1 MENEPNSRVIINGDD
16 FGMSPGVNQAI
27 IKLHRQGRMNSTSIM
42 TNMPWS
48 EEALHYAQ
56 SAATLQVGIHLNL
69 STGEPILPPDRV
81 PSLVTPEGEFH
92 DMSAFLSR
100 LLAGRIQRSELILEL
115 EAQFETFLDHSIQP
129 VHIDSHMHFHA
140 VPTLNEIV
148 SELASRYGVGQV
160 RNPNISAFIVPPP
173 GRAGL
178 VEHAIRKTGASVLNS
193 TQTMM
198 TRKGILLN
206 GPSNRAENLIY
217 LRWFL
222 EQNGEEKQIFIT
234 GIDGLNEGTVEI
246 IAHPSLTDE
255 VLPTLSNY
263 VQGRQEELAFLESD
277 TFYKLLVDIP

>member
-69 STGEPILPPDRV
+69 STGKPILPPDRV

-148 SELASRYGVGQV
+148 SELASRYDVRQV

>member
-1 MENEPNSRVIINGDD
+1 MENKPNNRVIINGDD

-56 SAATLQVGIHLNL
+56 SAATLQVGLHLNL
-69 STGEPILPPDRV
+69 STGKPVLPADSI

-100 LLAGRIQRSELILEL
+100 LLAGRIQRSEIMLEL
-115 EAQFETFLDHSIQP
+115 EAQFEKFLDHGIQP
-129 VHIDSHMHFHA
+129 VHVDSHMHFHA
-140 VPTLNEIV
+140 VPTLNEIL
-148 SELASRYGVGQV
+148 SELASRYGVGLV

-178 VEHAIRKTGASVLNS
+178 VEHALRKTGASVLNS

-198 TRKGILLN
+198 TRKGIILN

-222 EQNGEEKQIFIT
+222 EQNGEEKQIFIPE
-234 GIDGLNEGTVEI
+234 IDGLNEGTVEI

-255 VLPTLSNY
+255 VLSTLSNY
-263 VQGRQEELAFLESD
+263 VQGRQDELTFLESD
-277 TFYKLLVDIP
+277 SFYELLVDLR

>member
-1 MENEPNSRVIINGDD
+1 MENKPNSRIIINGDD
-16 FGMSPGVNQAI
+16 FGMSPGINRAI

-56 SAATLQVGIHLNL
+56 SVATLEVGLHLNL
-69 STGEPILPPDRV
+69 STGKPVLPADRV

-100 LLAGRIQRSELILEL
+100 LLAGRIQRSELMLEL
-115 EAQFETFLDHSIQP
+115 EAQFEKFLDHGIQP

-140 VPTLNEIV
+140 LPTLNEIV
-148 SELASRYGVGQV
+148 SELASRYDVGMV

-178 VEHAIRKTGASVLNS
+178 VEHALRKTGASVLNS

-198 TRKGILLN
+198 TRKGIMLN
-206 GPSNRAENLIY
+206 GPANRAENLIY

-222 EQNGEEKQIFIT
+222 GQNNEEQQTPIPRF
-234 GIDGLNEGTVEI
+234 DDLNEGTVEI
-246 IAHPSLTDE
+246 IAHPSFSDK

-263 VQGRQEELAFLESD
+263 VQGRKEELAFLESD
-277 TFYKLLVDIP
+277 SFYKLLVDLR